1 MFQISQQKRKNA
13 FSKKKLKEPVG
24 KPIDL
29 WKSFKS
35 FGLPNKS
42 GGCTISVPE
51 ENQIVKHD
59 TKCTLCTLKIFYSNL
74 AETLLAK
81 LPKPPN

>member
-1 MFQISQQKRKNA
+1 METKKYIKQHDIMFQISQQKTKNA

-24 KPIDL
+24 KTIDL

-59 TKCTLCTLKIFYSNL
+59 TKCTLCT
-74 AETLLAK
+74 
-81 LPKPPN
+81 